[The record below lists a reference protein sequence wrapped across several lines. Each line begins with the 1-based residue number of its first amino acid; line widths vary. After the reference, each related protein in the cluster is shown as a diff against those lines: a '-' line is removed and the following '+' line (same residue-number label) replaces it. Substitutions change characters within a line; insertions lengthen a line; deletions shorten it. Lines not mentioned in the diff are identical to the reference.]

1 MASEAPEADV
11 RRLLDR
17 AEIADVIGAYCYGMD
32 SRDWELYRSCW
43 TERIALDFTELEL
56 YEEPMP
62 TIAADDW
69 VRALAAFFA
78 EMPQSQHL
86 KFPVRYEFDASGDAA
101 TVLAIM
107 QGKHW
112 MPTTTGGPIQTVVGY
127 YRDEFV
133 RTEDG
138 WKLCGLKELVHWNE
152 GNAHVL
158 DDNLRRLLDVLRELE
173 PARS

>member
-1 MASEAPEADV
+1 MKFATLEDKV
-11 RRLLDR
+11 NYLLDR
-17 AEIADVIGAYCYGMD
+17 AEITDVINNYCYGMD

-43 TERIALDFTELEL
+43 VDEITLDFTELEL
-56 YEEPMP
+56 FDKPMP
-62 TIAADDW
+62 TIKADHW
-69 VRALAAFFA
+69 VKGLAAFFA
-78 EMPQSQHL
+78 AMPQSQHI
-86 KFPVRYEFDASGDAA
+86 KYPSQWEFDGDRA

-112 MPTTTGGPIQTVVGY
+112 MPSTTGGPIQTVVGY

-158 DDNLRRLLDVLRELE
+158 DANLEAMFKVLREE
-173 PARS
+173 A

>member
-1 MASEAPEADV
+1 MAKGFDSLEEKV
-11 RRLLDR
+11 GYLLDR
-17 AEIADVIGAYCYGMD
+17 AEITDVINSYCYGMD
-32 SRDWELYRSCW
+32 SRDWQLYRSCW
-43 TERIALDFTELEL
+43 VEEIALDFTELEL

-78 EMPQSQHL
+78 EMPQSQHIKYPSRWDL
-86 KFPVRYEFDASGDAA
+86 RGDEA
-101 TVLAIM
+101 TVLSIM

-112 MPTTTGGPIQTVVGY
+112 MPTETGGPIQTVVGY

-133 RTEDG
+133 RTEEG

-152 GNAHVL
+152 GNSHVL
-158 DDNLRRLLDVLRELE
+158 DANLRNLLAVLKEVGR
-173 PARS
+173 